1 MSEVERIEMIKRG
14 EKALKSLSRAIEACK
29 EIERQL
35 SYYLP

>member
-14 EKALKSLSRAIEACK
+14 EAALKSLRKAIEACK

-35 SYYLP
+35 SSRMP